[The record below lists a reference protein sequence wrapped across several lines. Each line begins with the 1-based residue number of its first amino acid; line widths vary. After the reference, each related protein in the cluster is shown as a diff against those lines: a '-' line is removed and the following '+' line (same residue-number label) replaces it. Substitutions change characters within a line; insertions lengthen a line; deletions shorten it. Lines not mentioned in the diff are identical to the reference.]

1 MNESDIVVKMCF
13 KERKE
18 EVMLRHSEGNVSYDL
33 VVAWKN
39 KRFPVSAGELSGEG
53 RYEGCLV
60 TKMSGSREILLWK
73 VVKCILKKG

>member
-33 VVAWKN
+33 VVA
-39 KRFPVSAGELSGEG
+39 
-53 RYEGCLV
+53 
-60 TKMSGSREILLWK
+60 
-73 VVKCILKKG
+73 